1 MTNSDLRRFTWAN
14 AAIVVYGEIYLFFK
28 AIERNSPYQTR
39 MTWKISRSSST
50 DNFKSHSS
58 SLKAKIRFKQKYEA
72 QYTENMPRS

>member
-1 MTNSDLRRFTWAN
+1 MTSSDFRRYTLAN
-14 AAIVVYGEIYLFFK
+14 AAIVAKYASFFK

-39 MTWKISRSSST
+39 ITLKIPRSSSV

-58 SLKAKIRFKQKYEA
+58 SLKAKIRFKQKYEV